1 MPKPIFERWW
11 FCLLVALLFILCVT
25 ELAKV
30 Q

>member
-11 FCLLVALLFILCVT
+11 FCLLVVLLFILGVT